1 MYASDTKTPGGGL
14 VSWLVSRFILCDG
27 WGEGTVGVFWLVAC
41 ADWGGVRWFCGGS
54 DIARFR
60 PEESDG
66 GGVSYPFEEVD
77 VLSSFLG
84 IDRVC
89 SNMACFVVAVDETV
103 ALGEPTGAHPSVVS
117 PFGSV
122 LG

>member
-1 MYASDTKTPGGGL
+1 MEFFGWLLVLTEEGSGGFAG
-14 VSWLVSRFILCDG
+14 CP
-27 WGEGTVGVFWLVAC
+27 
-41 ADWGGVRWFCGGS
+41 
-54 DIARFR
+54 RFR

-66 GGVSYPFEEVD
+66 GGVLYPFKEVV

-89 SNMACFVVAVDETV
+89 SNMACCVVAVDKTV
-103 ALGEPTGAHPSVVS
+103 ALGEPTGAHPSIVS
-117 PFGSV
+117 PSGSV